1 MTDQHTANGRGPRG
15 GMQSL
20 WDGFFSGQRG
30 IVSEL
35 PIVARPWW
43 YDAPS
48 VLLGC
53 ARVIR
58 APFRILADVAEL
70 AVSLA
75 VLATIALGAA
85 WYTGHVKD
93 EDVVAAL
100 RPVGTKILGMVQKS
114 ADQH

>member
-1 MTDQHTANGRGPRG
+1 MTDQPTANGRAVRG
-15 GMQSL
+15 GMQTL

-30 IVSEL
+30 IVTEL

-43 YDAPS
+43 YAAPA

-53 ARVIR
+53 AMVIR

-75 VLATIALGAA
+75 VLAALGLGAA

-100 RPVGTKILGMVQKS
+100 RPVGAKILGMVQKS